1 MSPADRESQAEPAKP
16 AHRGGPS
23 FPGRGSRG
31 AGRRKKQSAPASKGS
46 FEQKII
52 LEDESSKRIA
62 ERVVR
67 EAGEGHPRL
76 MPLTEAE
83 LEVGLF
89 QGDVAAAEHFAGR
102 TLRWRI
108 SLMVN
113 VGRNGLYRAVQQVAV
128 LYDVLQR
135 VSDDQRVT
143 ILERIGVNPGSASPL
158 TAMFNVLIGLPDAE
172 TAGEVAVHAAR
183 TRHSKYAQSVLGARS
198 LGIPPEKLAEEAR
211 KPGGLDRLAEAKREE
226 GRRERDQRVVR
237 VEETQAGD
245 GEIAPLARNS
255 EPPRLA
261 PSAPRSVEAFSSP
274 EQQAA
279 EGIQPV
285 PAFAQAAVAKRIARY
300 ETVSVQL
307 VKGGRDQLE
316 IIERIRLP
324 AHIRESDPATAVR
337 WVRAAIAA
345 AAQAEG
351 EG

>member
-1 MSPADRESQAEPAKP
+1 MIASRRRNRPSQRTEEGPASLD
-16 AHRGGPS
+16 
-23 FPGRGSRG
+23 
-31 AGRRKKQSAPASKGS
+31 AGRVAQAGGKKQSAPASKGL

-89 QGDVAAAEHFAGR
+89 QGDVAAAERFAGR
-102 TLRWRI
+102 TLRWRV
-108 SLMVN
+108 SLMVS
-113 VGRNGLYRAVQQVAV
+113 VGQNGLYRAVQQVAV

-135 VSDDQRVT
+135 VSDDQRGT

-226 GRRERDQRVVR
+226 GRRERDQRGAR
-237 VEETQAGD
+237 AEETQAGD
-245 GEIAPLARNS
+245 GEVALEPPNLVPSTQVAPRLLRTPEGLAR
-255 EPPRLA
+255 L
-261 PSAPRSVEAFSSP
+261 EAEASDGP
-274 EQQAA
+274 
-279 EGIQPV
+279 QPV
-285 PAFAQAAVAKRIARY
+285 PAFAHAPVAKRLAQFSGMSI
-300 ETVSVQL
+300 QL
-307 VKGGRDQLE
+307 VKGGQQPLE
-316 IIERIRLP
+316 FLGRVRLP
-324 AHIRESDPATAVR
+324 SHVRGSDPATALR
-337 WVRAAIAA
+337 WVEAALAA
-345 AAQAEG
+345 AVRAEG